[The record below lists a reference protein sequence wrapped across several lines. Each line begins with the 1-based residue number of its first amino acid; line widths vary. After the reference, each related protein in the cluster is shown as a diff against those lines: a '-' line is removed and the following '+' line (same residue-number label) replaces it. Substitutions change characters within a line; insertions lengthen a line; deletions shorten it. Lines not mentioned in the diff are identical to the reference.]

1 MADAAVTVSELV
13 RVAAERIAA
22 SGSGSARLDAELLL
36 GQTLGIDRTGVLAH
50 PDAPVGPGRAPGV
63 RGGGR
68 APRAR
73 RAGRVH
79 PGLPRVPR
87 ARVRD
92 GLARA
97 DPAPETELLVD
108 AAIEEIVARL
118 TVTPRL
124 PGAPALRVVDVGTGT
139 GAIGVSV
146 LAALRR
152 RKMADQVMVIA
163 IDVSEDALQLAR
175 ENAVGHGVADRM
187 VFVAA
192 DLLPYH
198 VEPPYAVVC
207 ANLPYVPTGDL
218 PTLSPELAFEPQ
230 AALDGGPDG
239 LDVVRR
245 LIDRL
250 PKVTEADG
258 IALLE
263 IGAEQGDAVAAARWP
278 SACPAPGARSCPTS
292 PAGRGWSASSCR
304 PRERGRP
311 IAADEGPATRHPARG
326 RVSRSA

>member
-50 PDAPVGPGRAPGV
+50 PDAPVGPDARQAFEV
-63 RGGGR
+63 AVERRERGEPVAYIRGFR
-68 APRAR
+68 EF
-73 RAGRVH
+73 H
-79 PGLPRVPR
+79 
-87 ARVRD
+87 
-92 GLARA
+92 GLAFATDSRA
-97 DPAPETELLVD
+97 LIPRPETELLVD
-108 AAIEEIVARL
+108 AAIDEIVARL
-118 TVTPRL
+118 TATPRL

-139 GAIGVSV
+139 GAIAVSV

-163 IDVSEDALQLAR
+163 IDVSEEALQLAR

-207 ANLPYVPTGDL
+207 ANLPYVPTDEL
-218 PTLSPELAFEPQ
+218 PKLAPELAYEPQ

-245 LIDRL
+245 LLDRL
-250 PKVTEADG
+250 PNVTEVDG

-263 IGAEQGDAVAAARWP
+263 IGAEQGDAVAHEVAERL
-278 SACPAPGARSCPTS
+278 PGARCTVVPDLAGRPRLVRIELS
-292 PAGRGWSASSCR
+292 PA
-304 PRERGRP
+304 
-311 IAADEGPATRHPARG
+311 
-326 RVSRSA
+326 